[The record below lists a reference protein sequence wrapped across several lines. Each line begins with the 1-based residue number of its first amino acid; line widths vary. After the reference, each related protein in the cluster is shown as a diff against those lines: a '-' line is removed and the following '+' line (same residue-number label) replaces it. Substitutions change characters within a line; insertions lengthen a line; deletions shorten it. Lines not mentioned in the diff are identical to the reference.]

1 MLDLVVIYLD
11 NMAEKKGAAI
21 EVKVEIG
28 DRDINDNS
36 SDLDATDTKILE
48 FIHGLEATFFK
59 VKLSTYMYNPVE
71 ASLKADTEDVQV
83 TDQNPRFLE
92 QMMMQPQVTL
102 LAVSSFDNDIADL
115 QESLAEIS
123 EPPTE
128 EETMSK
134 HMKMRQIIA

>member
-1 MLDLVVIYLD
+1 MLIRRDRFTVLPMPDLVVNYLD
-11 NMAEKKGAAI
+11 NMAEKRGAAI
-21 EVKVEIG
+21 ELKVEIG

-102 LAVSSFDNDIADL
+102 LAVSSFDNDIQARIDKYL
-115 QESLAEIS
+115 
-123 EPPTE
+123 PT
-128 EETMSK
+128 SNK
-134 HMKMRQIIA
+134 KAKR